1 MLSGV
6 HLKATPIVR
15 GNPTAERAEQKP
27 SLGVLG
33 NGHDRQIGQT
43 VLEAKRIK
51 PGAVEPADAAVG
63 RGNPEKALAI
73 LVDVFDMHPS
83 QPIKD
88 RVLAAQH
95 VLKGYVAHTLLP
107 TIGRSRPLTHD
118 PPLRYDRRQNQAG
131 EYYFRLQTTKVSL
144 YRLDR
149 LSPVAGW
156 TPRNISSANIAAPSA
171 DVYSN
176 THDQNPLSL
185 HRQLLPQPNGRGLCP
200 RPKIHSV

>member
-6 HLKATPIVR
+6 HLKVTPVVR

-51 PGAVEPADAAVG
+51 PGAVESTDAAVS
-63 RGNPEKALAI
+63 RGDPEKAATV
-73 LVDVFDMHPS
+73 LVDVFHVHPG

-95 VLKGYVAHTLLP
+95 VLKGYVAH
-107 TIGRSRPLTHD
+107 IC
-118 PPLRYDRRQNQAG
+118 
-131 EYYFRLQTTKVSL
+131 
-144 YRLDR
+144 
-149 LSPVAGW
+149 
-156 TPRNISSANIAAPSA
+156 PSDDWEVPA
-171 DVYSN
+171 FN
-176 THDQNPLSL
+176 T
-185 HRQLLPQPNGRGLCP
+185 
-200 RPKIHSV
+200 